1 MMSNNNIFFEY
12 NGLKYAYNASRLFE
26 LCVKQLTNEADDT
39 QVTIQ
44 KSYSNEPSD
53 CTITEIGKEVVE
65 TTSSINKD
73 LMNIKY
79 NFYKGLIDDFF
90 NGGFDENGIVKEFD
104 LADLT
109 MCQVMAFN
117 TLVNEGIITVL
128 E

>member
-1 MMSNNNIFFEY
+1 MSNNNIFFDY
-12 NGLKYAYNASRLFE
+12 NGLKYVYDASRLFE
-26 LCVKQLTNEADDT
+26 LCVKQLTNETDDT

-90 NGGFDENGIVKEFD
+90 NSGLDENGMIRDFD
-104 LADLT
+104 LANLT
-109 MCQVMAFN
+109 MCQTMAFN
-117 TLVNEGIITVL
+117 TLVNEGIITIL